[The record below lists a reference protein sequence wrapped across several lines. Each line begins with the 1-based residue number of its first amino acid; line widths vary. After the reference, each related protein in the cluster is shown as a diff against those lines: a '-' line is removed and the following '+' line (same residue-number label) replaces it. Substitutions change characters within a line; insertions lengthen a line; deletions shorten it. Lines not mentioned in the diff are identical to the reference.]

1 MKHVPLRSLDDE
13 ELGAIRTADVVRQ
26 VIRQPLNR
34 EKGADIEELR
44 KGIRIFDAL
53 DAANGSL
60 ELEDADWE
68 HLVSKLKAM
77 QWGLVDRRLVQIV
90 DDVLK
95 A

>member
-1 MKHVPLRSLDDE
+1 MKHIPLRSLPDA
-13 ELGAIRTADVVRQ
+13 ELGEIRTADVVRQ
-26 VIRQPLNR
+26 VIRQPLDKQ
-34 EKGADIEELR
+34 KGADIEELR

-53 DAANGSL
+53 DSANGSL

-68 HLVSKLKAM
+68 HLVSKLNSM